1 MSDKNDGLKVDAQGY
16 GAGNYI
22 KQILHPQ
29 GLRRAVTES
38 VSPKYQERMETLRE
52 ADKGM
57 RETAGNLKG
66 YLVSAQAA
74 FKDNRYLDVAHWC
87 SQIDAGV
94 RTMIME
100 GKPVVD
106 LRDAEIAEF
115 YTRYEDAEPDHE
127 YFSADDGLVSTAG
140 IMDRL
145 FGNSIE
151 KLYWKKVKESK
162 LAVQS
167 LIKKAGSLIA
177 IVLSSLGRMGDARA
191 KGNISVWIEDL
202 QRIGKAQSEFQ
213 VFARGVYEKHL
224 KQLAD
229 IVKANRPKPA
239 VQSPVNQSK
248 SAPPASIPTA
258 DKAEEAEELV
268 EEKPV
273 VAPKKEPGRPTV
285 DEAAKKK
292 EMGQIEQLQ
301 NLLKN
306 PVQPGPMIA
315 GPDPV
320 APEVGATPEVKPQV
334 EAPKSTPTAEVP
346 APIVPEAPKVI
357 ETPKAAP
364 RVPSPVVNFDSQEKV
379 PTRVAPIV
387 RAPEAP
393 KMPEVESIPEPF
405 TESAPEIKSAPPTP
419 TVAPSGNAVRGRG
432 RPRMYPVGESPTDIK
447 KRERLNRLNPNPK
460 DMVVPE
466 PPVARSVEKAPEVNK
481 SVEAPSTA
489 PKTNKSKSDKPTGF
503 YGLDEKWKDL
513 DKLGDKWDY
522 TPFLNELRK
531 QINTGKIKKPDST
544 TGGKMTLVLLPTIKP
559 DNLDAIQDKLMK
571 ELGHPVQFV
580 TKENGTQIAKD
591 YIDAGWDIQGMHYEE
606 VKAIE
611 EKNKKNPLEML
622 NDPEFLASLPRL
634 GNGEFNQQKLLN
646 DEGEVLAPTKYP
658 DFQNLDHKTRKAVI
672 DKLLELEKDPKNI
685 IIPVRKEKGDKPAD
699 AELPKEVNVQN
710 PVEPTT
716 EEDEPEEDSNSE
728 EVQDMKM
735 YQHGDEVEKL
745 VGKSMKDITPDDVW
759 KILMNSRE
767 YVENLP
773 KMPGDKKKYD
783 VNLIAKF
790 PEVKLLKTDD
800 FDGTKAFFMTLRGF
814 EKGNPLPKAKDK
826 VANVENAVI
835 KYSHQKFFSE
845 LQKVAN
851 SEDYGLMAAMMC
863 AYSEEIEKYD
873 PETSIKLIQAAE
885 KLI

>member
-1 MSDKNDGLKVDAQGY
+1 MVNDKKSELISEAQGY
-16 GAGNYI
+16 GIGNYI
-22 KQILHPQ
+22 KQYTHPS
-29 GLRRAVTES
+29 GLRRAITES

-66 YLVSAQAA
+66 YLASAQAA

-94 RTMIME
+94 RTMILE

-106 LRDAEIAEF
+106 LRDAEINEF

-167 LIKKAGSLIA
+167 LIKRAGSLIA

-191 KGNISVWIEDL
+191 KGNIAVWIEDL
-202 QRIGKAQSEFQ
+202 QRMGKAQSEFQ
-213 VFARGVYEKHL
+213 VFARGIYEKHL

-229 IVKANRPKPA
+229 IVKANRPKPV
-239 VQSPVNQSK
+239 VQAPDKSK
-248 SAPPASIPTA
+248 AAPPAAIPTA

-285 DEAAKKK
+285 DQAAKKK
-292 EMGQIEQLQ
+292 EMEQIEQLQ
-301 NLLKN
+301 SLLKN
-306 PVQPGPMIA
+306 PVQPTVSDVPKVDEKPQAMIA

-320 APEVGATPEVKPQV
+320 APEIGATPEVKPIV
-334 EAPKSTPTAEVP
+334 EAPKSSPAAEIP
-346 APIVPEAPKVI
+346 APVAPKVIEAPVAPEAPKVI
-357 ETPKAAP
+357 ERPKAAP
-364 RVPSPVVNFDSQEKV
+364 RVTAPV
-379 PTRVAPIV
+379 PTRVV
-387 RAPEAP
+387 PEVP
-393 KMPEVESIPEPF
+393 KMPEVQSIPEPF
-405 TESAPEIKSAPPTP
+405 TESVPDIKP
-419 TVAPSGNAVRGRG
+419 APSASPVIPSGSGRSRG
-432 RPRMYPVGESPTDIK
+432 RPRIYPVGQSPTDIK
-447 KRERLNRLNPNPK
+447 KRERLEKKNNPTSAP

-466 PPVARSVEKAPEVNK
+466 PPIARSVEKAPEVNK
-481 SVEAPSTA
+481 SVETPTDIPTTTPDSSVKEDDKVDLHKKTIEAPT
-489 PKTNKSKSDKPTGF
+489 KDSDK
-503 YGLDEKWKDL
+503 
-513 DKLGDKWDY
+513 
-522 TPFLNELRK
+522 
-531 QINTGKIKKPDST
+531 
-544 TGGKMTLVLLPTIKP
+544 KMTMVLLPKIKP
-559 DNLDAIQDKLMK
+559 DNLDEIQFRLMK
-571 ELGHPVQFV
+571 ELGHPVKFV
-580 TKENGTQIAKD
+580 TQFDGKEIAKA
-591 YIDAGWDIQGMHYEE
+591 YIDAGWDVQGRDYKE

-611 EKNKKNPLEML
+611 EKNKQNPLEML
-622 NDPEFLASLPRL
+622 DDPEFLASLPRL

-646 DEGEVLAPTKYP
+646 DEGEVLKGGKLVSAPTKYP
-658 DFQNLDHKTRKAVI
+658 DFQNLDPKTRKAVV

-699 AELPKEVNVQN
+699 VELPKTDEVKVEKSPEVKA
-710 PVEPTT
+710 PVVPEEEEF
-716 EEDEPEEDSNSE
+716 EEDPNSE
-728 EVQDMKM
+728 EVQDMKI

-745 VGKSMKDITPDDVW
+745 VGKPLSDLTPDDVW
-759 KILMNSRE
+759 KNLINNRE
-767 YVENLP
+767 YLESLP

-790 PEVKLLKTDD
+790 PEIKLLKTDD
-800 FDGTKAFFMTLRGF
+800 YDGTKAFFMTLRGF
-814 EKGNPLPKAKDK
+814 ERGNPLPKAKDK
-826 VANVENAVI
+826 VATVEQSVV
-835 KYSHQKFFSE
+835 KYSHQKFFTE

-851 SEDYGLMAAMMC
+851 AEDYGLMAAMMC

-873 PETSIKLIQAAE
+873 PETSIRLIQAAE